1 MTPAPT
7 RRAGWA
13 GAAETEQRLNATEPD
28 GGNGWSREK
37 TGERLEIVSTTVGKR
52 MLQTFVCRGRLWNSH
67 SCVFSDRRVR
77 YSYHSREFLLYK
89 LALHELTGQRHP
101 VTIQY

>member
-37 TGERLEIVSTTVGKR
+37 TGERLEIVSTT
-52 MLQTFVCRGRLWNSH
+52 
-67 SCVFSDRRVR
+67 
-77 YSYHSREFLLYK
+77 SRETYAADFCMSRK
-89 LALHELTGQRHP
+89 TVEFP
-101 VTIQY
+101 